1 MRKILQFA
9 VPILVFV
16 GTLAVELLAAGN
28 TGNDSAVGA
37 QGYHRIISLAPS
49 VTEILF
55 DLGLGDRV
63 VGVTRY
69 CRYPPGAL
77 TKASVGGYYDPAY
90 EEIVRLKPDLVVMLS
105 EHVAAKQLL
114 RGLDIKVLMVDNAD
128 ISGIVSSIMKI
139 GTICGVEQNALKI
152 VEDIE
157 KRMGR
162 IKHGTNGLPKPR
174 VMISLGRGM
183 GSGSLADIYIAG
195 KNTFYGEMIVLAGG
209 VNAYNGTTVTFPQV
223 SNEGIYQL
231 NPQIIIDMVPDLDKI
246 KISEE
251 KILAEWNSVA
261 NVDAVR
267 NKRVYLFE
275 QDYSVIPGPRFISI
289 LEQMA
294 RVIHPEI
301 QWK

>member
-16 GTLAVELLAAGN
+16 GTLAVELLAAGK

-37 QGYHRIISLAPS
+37 RGYHRIISLAPS
-49 VTEILF
+49 ITETLF
-55 DLGLGDRV
+55 ALGLGDRV
-63 VGVTRY
+63 MGVTRY
-69 CRYPPGAL
+69 CRYPPEAL
-77 TKASVGGYYDPAY
+77 TKANVGGYYDPNC
-90 EEIVRLKPDLVVMLS
+90 EEIVRLKPDLVVMLA
-105 EHVAAKQLL
+105 EHEVPRKLFESL
-114 RGLDIKVLMVDNAD
+114 RVNVLTVDNTT
-128 ISGIVSSIMKI
+128 ISGIVGSIVKI
-139 GTICGVEQNALKI
+139 GTICGVEQNAIKI

-157 KRMGR
+157 NRLDR
-162 IKHGTNGLPKPR
+162 IKHRTTGLPRPR

-195 KNTFYGEMIVLAGG
+195 RNTFYGEMVIFSGG

-231 NPQIIIDMVPDLDKI
+231 NPQIIIDMVSDLDKI
-246 KISEE
+246 KTSEE